1 MRHEHQLLQVLLLR
15 LEGALDRRQLVVEA
29 DSFLL
34 EPLDDLLVR
43 LVDALRL
50 VILDHGLV
58 QPVFQC
64 PDVARERRV
73 VVFHLGNLLL
83 EVLELVLHAVDLL
96 LALSEPVLDVI
107 VLAPLHVHVLLER
120 ADLRAAGVATLVAL
134 PLALQRLPPEQQ
146 KATQACQHSPAQ
158 GPGCTPR
165 SGRY

>member
-43 LVDALRL
+43 LVDTLRL
-50 VILDHGLV
+50 VVLDHGLV

-64 PDVARERRV
+64 PDVAREGRV

-96 LALSEPVLDVI
+96 LALSELVLHVI

-120 ADLRAAGVATLVAL
+120 ADLRAAGVATLVAHEV
-134 PLALQRLPPEQQ
+134 RERG
-146 KATQACQHSPAQ
+146 AQ
-158 GPGCTPR
+158 VLVLGLELGKCLLVLFDL
-165 SGRY
+165 